1 MENKKYPSWK
11 FALTY
16 GLYIGAGLIVLTL
29 IFYLIDLHTE
39 KWTSYISYVILLL
52 GILLAQMHYRDKHL
66 DGYITFGQSFSVG
79 FLTGLFASIIAAVF
93 AVFFFS
99 YLGED
104 FKELLME
111 RAEEKM
117 IAKDP
122 NMSDEQIDMTM
133 EIAQKFM
140 NPGIMAII
148 GLIASTFVSLILAL
162 IAAAFT
168 KKQDN
173 SLESNV

>member
-16 GLYIGAGLIVLTL
+16 GLYIGVALIVLSL
-29 IFYLIDLHTE
+29 IFYLLDLHTE
-39 KWTSYISYVILLL
+39 KWTSYLSYVILLL

-79 FLTGLFASIIAAVF
+79 FLTGLFASIIAAIF
-93 AVFFFS
+93 SFFFIS

-104 FKELLME
+104 YVETLLEKTMVELEANPDLT
-111 RAEEKM
+111 
-117 IAKDP
+117 
-122 NMSDEQIDMTM
+122 DEQIEQSMSM
-133 EIAQKFM
+133 VQKFM
-140 NPGIMAII
+140 TPGIMTIF
-148 GLIASTFVSLILAL
+148 GLLSSTFVSLILAL
-162 IAAAFT
+162 IAGAFT

>member
-16 GLYIGAGLIVLTL
+16 GLYIGVALIVLSL

-79 FLTGLFASIIAAVF
+79 FLTGLFASIIAAIF
-93 AVFFFS
+93 SFFFIS

-104 FKELLME
+104 FIEILLE
-111 RAEEKM
+111 KAEEEM
-117 IAKDP
+117 IASDQ
-122 NMSDEQIDMTM
+122 NLSDDQIEQSMSMV
-133 EIAQKFM
+133 QKFM
-140 NPGIMAII
+140 TPGIMTIF
-148 GLIASTFVSLILAL
+148 GLLSSTFVSLILAL